1 MLALV
6 MAFAERRR
14 FFFIFSAPYLWPC
27 TSRVKHGTY
36 FPRQYLPIPTLS
48 QALEAHVLDVKW
60 QGLGG
65 GFIGSVFLAK
75 VRPLLLGLASGSA
88 LYSGLVPALGLGEIT
103 LHSALS
109 QPLDAEIEL
118 FDVGDLTDADMRV
131 RLAPAEVFSRSGV
144 DRLYFFNDLRFTPLL
159 RGGKSVIRVVSTQP
173 VREPYLNFIVE
184 VVRPNGQLYR
194 EYTVLLDPP
203 SSAAYRSLAASAASA
218 VPVAAPTVS
227 RGEAVEPARPAV
239 LPAAQQGNRYSVVSG
254 DSLWKI
260 AERLAA
266 ETGQVT
272 PQSLMR
278 DLQALNPQAFI
289 NGDINRLRAGAQL
302 LLPDSLASAAPD
314 IAEVPLAAAS
324 VPETEVATRDQLPVD
339 PPADLLIQEQA
350 RVEQE
355 LASQISETLQLQQ
368 SLAQL
373 GLQVQQLQEQMEAR
387 DQQIAGLQA
396 ELSARRA
403 SAEATA
409 APVAAPVAAAAPV
422 TAESSSN
429 WLAAIAGLLALLL
442 AGVAGLFWRSR
453 KPVEPAPVAATAALT
468 PAMPEAPS
476 VTPAVAVAPAA
487 AVTLNVRE
495 VPRGGPVWPA
505 AGEDALQSANVYIA
519 YGRLNEAASTLRKA
533 WEAQPQRS
541 DIGFRLLEVLALLG
555 DAQGFI
561 DHEAVVRAAGF
572 TPARIDELK
581 ARHAAL
587 FSPPPASLLDD
598 VVLELDEVEA
608 QPLVDAAND
617 GQLNLDDMS
626 LDADW
631 DLVSPFAPPAAQSK
645 PAPKGHADTKRK
657 TSDIF
662 ELSGSRDARS
672 PFAES
677 MLVEETSHDGWGADM
692 LDVEL
697 LEEFDELAGN
707 RENLSKLNMALA
719 YIEQG
724 SLDSACQI
732 LNEVIIDG
740 DEAQKQEARQLLAK
754 IA

>member
-1 MLALV
+1 M
-6 MAFAERRR
+6 
-14 FFFIFSAPYLWPC
+14 
-27 TSRVKHGTY
+27 
-36 FPRQYLPIPTLS
+36 
-48 QALEAHVLDVKW
+48 
-60 QGLGG
+60 
-65 GFIGSVFLAK
+65 AK
-75 VRPLLLGLASGSA
+75 VRQLLLGLASSSA

-118 FDVGDLTDADMRV
+118 FDVGDLTAEDMRV

-203 SSAAYRSLAASAASA
+203 SSSAYRSLAAPAAST
-218 VPVAAPTVS
+218 VPVSAPTVT
-227 RGEAVEPARPAV
+227 RAEAVESSRPAV

-266 ETGQVT
+266 EARQAT

-278 DLQALNPQAFI
+278 DLYTLNPQAFI

-302 LLPDSLASAAPD
+302 LLPDSLASAAAPA
-314 IAEVPLAAAS
+314 IAEAPLAATL
-324 VPETEVATRDQLPVD
+324 VPATDAATNDQLPVA
-339 PPADLLIQEQA
+339 PPAELLIQEQA

-373 GLQVQQLQEQMEAR
+373 GLQVQQLQEQMDAR

-396 ELSARRA
+396 ELAARRA
-403 SAEATA
+403 SAEASA
-409 APVAAPVAAAAPV
+409 ASVPAPVAITAPV
-422 TAESSSN
+422 TAESGSN
-429 WLAAIAGLLALLL
+429 WLAIIAGLLALLL
-442 AGVAGLFWRSR
+442 AGVVGLFWRSR
-453 KPVEPAPVAATAALT
+453 KPVEPAPVAVAA
-468 PAMPEAPS
+468 AVMPVMPTVPS
-476 VTPAVAVAPAA
+476 SAPAA
-487 AVTLNVRE
+487 AVTPAAAVALNMRE

-561 DHEAVVRAAGF
+561 DHEAVVRASGF

-581 ARHAAL
+581 ARHAEL
-587 FSPPPASLLDD
+587 FSAPPASLLDD
-598 VVLELDEVEA
+598 VVLELDEVEP

-631 DLVSPFAPPAAQSK
+631 DLVSPFAPTAPNKLADKAGSSAA
-645 PAPKGHADTKRK
+645 AKRK

-662 ELSGSRDARS
+662 ELSSSRDARS

-677 MLVEETSHDGWGADM
+677 MLVEETSNDGWGGDV

-697 LEEFDELAGN
+697 LDDFDELASN

-732 LNEVIIDG
+732 LNEVINEG
-740 DEAQKQEARQLLAK
+740 DEEQKQEARQLLAK

>member
-1 MLALV
+1 M
-6 MAFAERRR
+6 
-14 FFFIFSAPYLWPC
+14 
-27 TSRVKHGTY
+27 
-36 FPRQYLPIPTLS
+36 
-48 QALEAHVLDVKW
+48 
-60 QGLGG
+60 
-65 GFIGSVFLAK
+65 AK
-75 VRPLLLGLASGSA
+75 VRQLLIGLASSSA

-144 DRLYFFNDLRFTPLL
+144 DRLYFFSDLRFTPLL

-203 SSAAYRSLAASAASA
+203 SSAAYRSQAAPSASAAPA
-218 VPVAAPTVS
+218 VVAATS
-227 RGEAVEPARPAV
+227 REATTAPVRPAV
-239 LPAAQQGNRYSVVSG
+239 MPAAQQGNRYNVVSG

-260 AERLAA
+260 ATSLAA
-266 ETGQVT
+266 DAGQVA
-272 PQSLMR
+272 PQGLMN
-278 DLQALNPQAFI
+278 DIHALNPQAFI

-302 LLPDSLASAAPD
+302 LLPDSLASAASVV
-314 IAEVPLAAAS
+314 AEAPVAA
-324 VPETEVATRDQLPVD
+324 VATPEVVVAPSTQLPVD
-339 PPADLLIQEQA
+339 PPAELLIQEQA

-373 GLQVQQLQEQMEAR
+373 GLQVQQLQEQMDAR

-396 ELSARRA
+396 ELAARQART
-403 SAEATA
+403 ETTA
-409 APVAAPVAAAAPV
+409 APVPAPVAAPAPV
-422 TAESSSN
+422 TAESGSN
-429 WLAAIAGLLALLL
+429 WLAIIAGLLALLL

-453 KPVEPAPVAATAALT
+453 KPVEPAPVPAAAALT
-468 PAMPEAPS
+468 SSMPVAPVAPAIA
-476 VTPAVAVAPAA
+476 AVAPAA
-487 AVTLNVRE
+487 AVALSARE
-495 VPRGGPVWPA
+495 APRGGPVWPS

-519 YGRLNEAASTLRKA
+519 YGRLSEAASTLRKA
-533 WEAQPQRS
+533 WDAQPQRS

-555 DAQGFI
+555 DAQGFVA
-561 DHEAVVRAAGF
+561 HEALVRASGF
-572 TPARIDELK
+572 TPVRIDELK
-581 ARHAAL
+581 ARHAEL
-587 FSPPPASLLDD
+587 FSAPPSSLLDD

-608 QPLVDAAND
+608 QPLDKAAND

-631 DLVSPFAPPAAQSK
+631 DLVSPFAPAAQK
-645 PAPKGHADTKRK
+645 KVVDKADNSTAAKRK

-677 MLVEETSHDGWGADM
+677 MLVEDSSDGWGGEVLDVSM
-692 LDVEL
+692 LDD
-697 LEEFDELAGN
+697 FDELAGN

-732 LNEVIIDG
+732 LNEVIKEG
-740 DEAQKQEARQLLAK
+740 DEEQKQEARQLLAK

>member
-1 MLALV
+1 M
-6 MAFAERRR
+6 
-14 FFFIFSAPYLWPC
+14 
-27 TSRVKHGTY
+27 
-36 FPRQYLPIPTLS
+36 
-48 QALEAHVLDVKW
+48 
-60 QGLGG
+60 
-65 GFIGSVFLAK
+65 AK
-75 VRPLLLGLASGSA
+75 VRQLLLGLASSSA

-118 FDVGDLTDADMRV
+118 FDVGDLTAEDMRV

-203 SSAAYRSLAASAASA
+203 SSAAYRSLAAPAAST
-218 VPVAAPTVS
+218 VPVSAPKVT
-227 RGEAVEPARPAV
+227 RAEAVEPTRPAV

-266 ETGQVT
+266 EAGQVT
-272 PQSLMR
+272 PQSLML
-278 DLQALNPQAFI
+278 DLHMLNPQAFI

-302 LLPDSLASAAPD
+302 LLPDSLASAAAPA
-314 IAEVPLAAAS
+314 IAETPLAAAV
-324 VPETEVATRDQLPVD
+324 VPATDAATNDQLPVD
-339 PPADLLIQEQA
+339 PPAELLIQEQA
-350 RVEQE
+350 RVEQEQE

-396 ELSARRA
+396 ELAARRA
-403 SAEATA
+403 SAEASA
-409 APVAAPVAAAAPV
+409 ASVPAPVAVTAPVS
-422 TAESSSN
+422 AESGSN
-429 WLAAIAGLLALLL
+429 WLAIIAGLLALLL
-442 AGVAGLFWRSR
+442 AGVVGLFWRSR
-453 KPVEPAPVAATAALT
+453 KPVEPAPVAVATAV
-468 PAMPEAPS
+468 MPVMPTMSSA
-476 VTPAVAVAPAA
+476 APAA
-487 AVTLNVRE
+487 AVTPAAAVALNMRE

-561 DHEAVVRAAGF
+561 NHEAVVRASGF

-581 ARHAAL
+581 ARHAEL
-587 FSPPPASLLDD
+587 FSAPPASLLDD

-631 DLVSPFAPPAAQSK
+631 DLVSPFAPTAPNKVADKAGSSAA
-645 PAPKGHADTKRK
+645 AKRK

-677 MLVEETSHDGWGADM
+677 MLVEETSNDGWGGDV

-697 LEEFDELAGN
+697 LDDFDELASN

-732 LNEVIIDG
+732 LNEVINEG
-740 DEAQKQEARQLLAK
+740 DEEQKQEARQLLAK

>member
-1 MLALV
+1 M
-6 MAFAERRR
+6 
-14 FFFIFSAPYLWPC
+14 
-27 TSRVKHGTY
+27 
-36 FPRQYLPIPTLS
+36 
-48 QALEAHVLDVKW
+48 
-60 QGLGG
+60 
-65 GFIGSVFLAK
+65 AK
-75 VRPLLLGLASGSA
+75 VRQLLLGLASSSA

-118 FDVGDLTDADMRV
+118 FDVGDLTAEDMRV

-144 DRLYFFNDLRFTPLL
+144 DRLYFFNDLRFNPLL

-203 SSAAYRSLAASAASA
+203 SSAAYRSLAAPAASTL
-218 VPVAAPTVS
+218 PVSAPTVT
-227 RGEAVEPARPAV
+227 RAEAVEPTRPAV

-272 PQSLMR
+272 PQSLML
-278 DLQALNPQAFI
+278 DMYALNPQAFI

-302 LLPDSLASAAPD
+302 LLPDSVAGVPSAVVEPAVAATAAP
-314 IAEVPLAAAS
+314 ETVAAPSA
-324 VPETEVATRDQLPVD
+324 QLPVD
-339 PPADLLIQEQA
+339 PPAELLIQEQA

-396 ELSARRA
+396 ELAARRA
-403 SAEATA
+403 SAEASA
-409 APVAAPVAAAAPV
+409 APVPAPVAVTAPV
-422 TAESSSN
+422 TAESGSN
-429 WLAAIAGLLALLL
+429 WLAIIAGLLALLL
-442 AGVAGLFWRSR
+442 AGVVGLFWRSR
-453 KPVEPAPVAATAALT
+453 KPVEPAPVAVAA
-468 PAMPEAPS
+468 AVMPVMQTVPS
-476 VTPAVAVAPAA
+476 SAPAA
-487 AVTLNVRE
+487 AVTPAAAVALNMRE

-561 DHEAVVRAAGF
+561 DHEAVVRASGF

-581 ARHAAL
+581 ARHAEL
-587 FSPPPASLLDD
+587 FSAPPASLLDD
-598 VVLELDEVEA
+598 VVLELDEVEP

-631 DLVSPFAPPAAQSK
+631 DLVSPFAPTAPNKVADKTGSSTAA
-645 PAPKGHADTKRK
+645 KRK

-662 ELSGSRDARS
+662 ELSSSRDARS

-677 MLVEETSHDGWGADM
+677 MLVEETSNDGWGGDV

-697 LEEFDELAGN
+697 LDDFDELASN

-732 LNEVIIDG
+732 LNEVINEG
-740 DEAQKQEARQLLAK
+740 DEEQKQEARQLLAK

>member
-1 MLALV
+1 M
-6 MAFAERRR
+6 
-14 FFFIFSAPYLWPC
+14 
-27 TSRVKHGTY
+27 
-36 FPRQYLPIPTLS
+36 
-48 QALEAHVLDVKW
+48 
-60 QGLGG
+60 
-65 GFIGSVFLAK
+65 AK
-75 VRPLLLGLASGSA
+75 VRQLLIGLASSSA

-118 FDVGDLTDADMRV
+118 FDVGDLTAEDMRV

-203 SSAAYRSLAASAASA
+203 SSAAYRSLAASTTPA
-218 VPVAAPTVS
+218 VVTPAPRVTTVAPV
-227 RGEAVEPARPAV
+227 RPAV
-239 LPAAQQGNRYSVVSG
+239 MPAAQQGNRYSVVSG

-260 AERLAA
+260 ATRLAVDA
-266 ETGQVT
+266 GQVA
-272 PQSLMR
+272 PQALMN
-278 DLQALNPQAFI
+278 DIHALNPQAFI

-302 LLPDSLASAAPD
+302 LLPDSVVSASPSVADAPVAEAAAPAGTTPE
-314 IAEVPLAAAS
+314 IAPIVSAE
-324 VPETEVATRDQLPVD
+324 LPTD
-339 PPADLLIQEQA
+339 PPAEQLIREQT

-396 ELSARRA
+396 ELAARRA
-403 SAEATA
+403 SAEASA
-409 APVAAPVAAAAPV
+409 APVPAPVTVTAPV
-422 TAESSSN
+422 TAESGSN
-429 WLAAIAGLLALLL
+429 WLAIIAALLTLLL

-453 KPVEPAPVAATAALT
+453 KAAEPAPVAVAAELT
-468 PAMPEAPS
+468 PAMPRAPS
-476 VTPAVAVAPAA
+476 VAPTIAAAPAA
-487 AVTLNVRE
+487 AVALNVRE

-555 DAQGFI
+555 DTQGFI
-561 DHEAVVRAAGF
+561 AHEALVRASGF

-581 ARHAAL
+581 ARHAEL
-587 FSPPPASLLDD
+587 FSAPPASLLDD
-598 VVLELDEVEA
+598 VVLELDEVES

-631 DLVSPFAPPAAQSK
+631 DLVSPFAPT
-645 PAPKGHADTKRK
+645 APKKVADKTESSTAAKRK

-677 MLVEETSHDGWGADM
+677 MLVEETSSDGWGGDV

-697 LEEFDELAGN
+697 LDDFDELASN

-732 LNEVIIDG
+732 LNEVINEG
-740 DEAQKQEARQLLAK
+740 DEEQKQEARQLLAK

>member
-1 MLALV
+1 M
-6 MAFAERRR
+6 
-14 FFFIFSAPYLWPC
+14 
-27 TSRVKHGTY
+27 
-36 FPRQYLPIPTLS
+36 
-48 QALEAHVLDVKW
+48 
-60 QGLGG
+60 
-65 GFIGSVFLAK
+65 AK
-75 VRPLLLGLASGSA
+75 VRQLLLGLASSSA

-103 LHSALS
+103 MHSALS

-118 FDVGDLTDADMRV
+118 FDVGDLTAEDMRV

-203 SSAAYRSLAASAASA
+203 SSAAYRSLAAPAASA
-218 VPVAAPTVS
+218 APAAVASAPRATTVE
-227 RGEAVEPARPAV
+227 RARSAV

-260 AERLAA
+260 ATRLAVDA
-266 ETGQVT
+266 GQVA
-272 PQSLMR
+272 PQALMN
-278 DLQALNPQAFI
+278 DIHALNPQAFI

-302 LLPDSLASAAPD
+302 LLPDSVADSSPSVIEPAAPITTPAVAPPE
-314 IAEVPLAAAS
+314 IAPTVSAE
-324 VPETEVATRDQLPVD
+324 LPVD
-339 PPADLLIQEQA
+339 PPAELLIQEQA

-373 GLQVQQLQEQMEAR
+373 GLQVQQLQEQMGAR

-396 ELSARRA
+396 ELAARRA
-403 SAEATA
+403 SAEAIA
-409 APVAAPVAAAAPV
+409 APVSAPVAENPSA
-422 TAESSSN
+422 TAESGNN
-429 WLAAIAGLLALLL
+429 WLAIIAGLLTLLL
-442 AGVAGLFWRSR
+442 AGVAGLFWRGK
-453 KPVEPAPVAATAALT
+453 KPVEPAPVPAQPARAASMPKAQSMAPAL
-468 PAMPEAPS
+468 P
-476 VTPAVAVAPAA
+476 VAPAA
-487 AVTLNVRE
+487 VALNVRD
-495 VPRGGPVWPA
+495 GPVWPA

-519 YGRLNEAASTLRKA
+519 YGRLSEAASTLRKA

-555 DAQGFI
+555 DAQGFVA
-561 DHEAVVRAAGF
+561 HEVLVRATGF

-581 ARHAAL
+581 ARHAEL
-587 FSPPPASLLDD
+587 FSAPPSSLLDD
-598 VVLELDEVEA
+598 VVLELDEVES

-617 GQLNLDDMS
+617 VHLNLDDMS

-631 DLVSPFAPPAAQSK
+631 DLVSPFAPT
-645 PAPKGHADTKRK
+645 APKKVANKAESNAATKRK

-672 PFAES
+672 PYVEP
-677 MLVEETSHDGWGADM
+677 MLVEETSNDGWGGDV
-692 LDVEL
+692 LDVAL
-697 LEEFDELAGN
+697 LDDLDELAGN
-707 RENLSKLNMALA
+707 RDNLSKLNMALA

-732 LNEVIIDG
+732 LNEVINEG
-740 DEAQKQEARQLLAK
+740 DEEQKQEARQLLAK

>member
-1 MLALV
+1 M
-6 MAFAERRR
+6 
-14 FFFIFSAPYLWPC
+14 
-27 TSRVKHGTY
+27 
-36 FPRQYLPIPTLS
+36 
-48 QALEAHVLDVKW
+48 
-60 QGLGG
+60 
-65 GFIGSVFLAK
+65 AK
-75 VRPLLLGLASGSA
+75 VRQLLLGLASSSA

-118 FDVGDLTDADMRV
+118 FDVGDLTAEDMRV

-203 SSAAYRSLAASAASA
+203 SSAAYRSLAAPAAST
-218 VPVAAPTVS
+218 VPVSAPTVT
-227 RGEAVEPARPAV
+227 RADAVELTRPAV

-272 PQSLMR
+272 PQSLML
-278 DLQALNPQAFI
+278 DMYALNPQAFI

-302 LLPDSLASAAPD
+302 LLPDSVAGVPSAVVEPAVAATAAP
-314 IAEVPLAAAS
+314 ETVAAPSA
-324 VPETEVATRDQLPVD
+324 QLPVD
-339 PPADLLIQEQA
+339 PPAELLIQEQA

-396 ELSARRA
+396 ELAARRA
-403 SAEATA
+403 SAEASA
-409 APVAAPVAAAAPV
+409 APVLAPVAETPPV
-422 TAESSSN
+422 TSN
-429 WLAAIAGLLALLL
+429 WLAIITGLLALLL
-442 AGVAGLFWRSR
+442 AGVAGLFWRGR
-453 KPVEPAPVAATAALT
+453 KPVEPAPIPAQPARAVIVPKVQSVAPAL
-468 PAMPEAPS
+468 P
-476 VTPAVAVAPAA
+476 VAPAA
-487 AVTLNVRE
+487 AVALNVRE

-519 YGRLNEAASTLRKA
+519 YGRLSEAASTLRKA

-541 DIGFRLLEVLALLG
+541 DIGFRRVGVLALLG
-555 DAQGFI
+555 DAQGLVA
-561 DHEAVVRAAGF
+561 HEALVRASGF

-581 ARHAAL
+581 ARHAEL
-587 FSPPPASLLDD
+587 FNAPPASLLDD

-631 DLVSPFAPPAAQSK
+631 DLVSPFAPTAPNKVADKTGSITAA
-645 PAPKGHADTKRK
+645 KRK

-662 ELSGSRDARS
+662 ELSSSRDARS

-677 MLVEETSHDGWGADM
+677 MLVEETSNDGWGGDV

-697 LEEFDELAGN
+697 LDDFDELASN

-732 LNEVIIDG
+732 LNEVINEG
-740 DEAQKQEARQLLAK
+740 DEEQKQEARQLLAK

>member
-1 MLALV
+1 M
-6 MAFAERRR
+6 
-14 FFFIFSAPYLWPC
+14 
-27 TSRVKHGTY
+27 
-36 FPRQYLPIPTLS
+36 
-48 QALEAHVLDVKW
+48 
-60 QGLGG
+60 
-65 GFIGSVFLAK
+65 AK
-75 VRPLLLGLASGSA
+75 VRQLLIGLASSSA

-118 FDVGDLTDADMRV
+118 FDVGDLTAEDMRV
-131 RLAPAEVFSRSGV
+131 RLAPADVFARSGV

-203 SSAAYRSLAASAASA
+203 SSAAYRSLAAPAAAPVVASA
-218 VPVAAPTVS
+218 PRAA
-227 RGEAVEPARPAV
+227 AVERARPAV
-239 LPAAQQGNRYSVVSG
+239 LPAAQQGNSYTVVSG

-260 AERLAA
+260 ANRLIVDGGGQSSAA
-266 ETGQVT
+266 A
-272 PQSLMR
+272 LMD
-278 DLQALNPQAFI
+278 DLYALNPQAFI
-289 NGDINRLRAGAQL
+289 NGDSNRLRAGARL
-302 LLPDSLASAAPD
+302 LLPDSLASRAP
-314 IAEVPLAAAS
+314 APLAEA
-324 VPETEVATRDQLPVD
+324 VTEVVSPTPVQAQT
-339 PPADLLIQEQA
+339 PPAGSVEQPLDPAAELLTQEQT

-355 LASQISETLQLQQ
+355 LASQIAETLQLQQ
-368 SLAQL
+368 SLAEL
-373 GLQVQQLQEQMEAR
+373 GVQVQQLQSQMEAR

-396 ELSARRA
+396 ELAARRA
-403 SAEATA
+403 SAAASTA
-409 APVAAPVAAAAPV
+409 VAPPAAQPAPQV
-422 TAESSSN
+422 VQSGN
-429 WLAAIAGLLALLL
+429 HWLAVIAGLLTLLL

-453 KPVEPAPVAATAALT
+453 QTTPAAPAPAEPVRTAVMPAAPVATA
-468 PAMPEAPS
+468 
-476 VTPAVAVAPAA
+476 VVAPAA
-487 AVTLNVRE
+487 AVALNVRD
-495 VPRGGPVWPA
+495 VPRAGPVWPA

-555 DAQGFI
+555 DAQGFVAE
-561 DHEAVVRAAGF
+561 EARVRASGF

-581 ARHAAL
+581 ARHAEL
-587 FSPPPASLLDD
+587 FSAPPASLLDD
-598 VVLELDEVEA
+598 VVLELDEVEVPA
-608 QPLVDAAND
+608 LEQAAND
-617 GQLNLDDMS
+617 GQLNLDDLS

-631 DLVSPFAPPAAQSK
+631 DLVSPFAPGKGADKAESSE
-645 PAPKGHADTKRK
+645 APTKRM

-672 PFAES
+672 PFAET
-677 MLVEETSHDGWGADM
+677 MLVEETSNDDWNVDEFSAAFLED
-692 LDVEL
+692 LDP
-697 LEEFDELAGN
+697 LATSRN
-707 RENLSKLNMALA
+707 TLSKLNMALA

-732 LNEVIIDG
+732 LNEVIDEG
-740 DEAQKQEARQLLAK
+740 DEQQKQEARQLLAK

>member
-1 MLALV
+1 M
-6 MAFAERRR
+6 
-14 FFFIFSAPYLWPC
+14 
-27 TSRVKHGTY
+27 
-36 FPRQYLPIPTLS
+36 
-48 QALEAHVLDVKW
+48 
-60 QGLGG
+60 
-65 GFIGSVFLAK
+65 
-75 VRPLLLGLASGSA
+75 
-88 LYSGLVPALGLGEIT
+88 
-103 LHSALS
+103 HSTLS

-118 FDVGDLTDADMRV
+118 FDVGDLTAEDMRV

-184 VVRPNGQLYR
+184 VARPTGQLYR

-203 SSAAYRSLAASAASA
+203 SSAAYRSLAASAASTL
-218 VPVAAPTVS
+218 PVSAPTVT
-227 RGEAVEPARPAV
+227 RAEAVEPTRPAV
-239 LPAAQQGNRYSVVSG
+239 LPAAEQGNRYSVISG

-278 DLQALNPQAFI
+278 DLHALNPQAFI

-302 LLPDSLASAAPD
+302 FLPDSVAGVPSAVVEPAVAATAAP
-314 IAEVPLAAAS
+314 ETVAAPSA
-324 VPETEVATRDQLPVD
+324 QLPVD
-339 PPADLLIQEQA
+339 PPAELLIQEQA

-396 ELSARRA
+396 ELAARRA
-403 SAEATA
+403 SAEASA
-409 APVAAPVAAAAPV
+409 APVPAPVAVTAPV
-422 TAESSSN
+422 TAESGSN
-429 WLAAIAGLLALLL
+429 WLAIIAGLLALLL
-442 AGVAGLFWRSR
+442 AGVVGLFWRSR
-453 KPVEPAPVAATAALT
+453 KPVEPAPVAVATAV
-468 PAMPEAPS
+468 MPVMQTVPSAAPS
-476 VTPAVAVAPAA
+476 AAVTPAA
-487 AVTLNVRE
+487 AVALNMRE

-561 DHEAVVRAAGF
+561 DHEAVVRASGF

-581 ARHAAL
+581 ARHAEL
-587 FSPPPASLLDD
+587 FSAPSARLLDD

-631 DLVSPFAPPAAQSK
+631 DLVSPFAPTAPNKVADKTGSTTAA
-645 PAPKGHADTKRK
+645 KRK

-662 ELSGSRDARS
+662 ELSSSRDARS

-677 MLVEETSHDGWGADM
+677 MLVEETSNDGWGGDV

-697 LEEFDELAGN
+697 LDDFDELASN

-732 LNEVIIDG
+732 LNEVINEG
-740 DEAQKQEARQLLAK
+740 DEEQKQEARQLLAK

>member
-1 MLALV
+1 M
-6 MAFAERRR
+6 
-14 FFFIFSAPYLWPC
+14 
-27 TSRVKHGTY
+27 
-36 FPRQYLPIPTLS
+36 
-48 QALEAHVLDVKW
+48 
-60 QGLGG
+60 
-65 GFIGSVFLAK
+65 AK
-75 VRPLLLGLASGSA
+75 VRQLLIGLASSSA

-118 FDVGDLTDADMRV
+118 FDVGDLTAEDMRV

-203 SSAAYRSLAASAASA
+203 SSAAYRSLAAPAASTAPA
-218 VPVAAPTVS
+218 VVTPAPRVTTAAPV
-227 RGEAVEPARPAV
+227 RPAV
-239 LPAAQQGNRYSVVSG
+239 MPVAQQGNRYSVVSG

-260 AERLAA
+260 ATRLADD
-266 ETGQVT
+266 TGQVA
-272 PQSLMR
+272 PRALMN
-278 DLQALNPQAFI
+278 DIHALNPQAFI

-302 LLPDSLASAAPD
+302 LLPDS
-314 IAEVPLAAAS
+314 VAS
-324 VPETEVATRDQLPVD
+324 VPSAVVEPAVAATATPETVAVPSAQLP
-339 PPADLLIQEQA
+339 AEQLIQEQA

-373 GLQVQQLQEQMEAR
+373 GLQVQQLQEQMAAR

-396 ELSARRA
+396 ELAARRA
-403 SAEATA
+403 SAAASAAAVPAPVAVT
-409 APVAAPVAAAAPV
+409 APVAA
-422 TAESSSN
+422 ESGSN
-429 WLAAIAGLLALLL
+429 WLAIIAGMLALLL
-442 AGVAGLFWRSR
+442 AGVAGLLWRSR
-453 KPVEPAPVAATAALT
+453 KPVESAPVAVAAALT
-468 PAMPEAPS
+468 PAMPKAAS
-476 VTPAVAVAPAA
+476 VTPAVAAAPAA
-487 AVTLNVRE
+487 AVALNVRE

-555 DAQGFI
+555 DTQGFI
-561 DHEAVVRAAGF
+561 AHEALVRASGF

-581 ARHAAL
+581 ARHAEL
-587 FSPPPASLLDD
+587 FSAPPASLLDD

-631 DLVSPFAPPAAQSK
+631 DLVSPFAPT
-645 PAPKGHADTKRK
+645 APKKVADKAESSTAAKRK

-677 MLVEETSHDGWGADM
+677 MLVEETSSDGWGGDV

-697 LEEFDELAGN
+697 LDDFDELASN

-732 LNEVIIDG
+732 LNEVINEG
-740 DEAQKQEARQLLAK
+740 DEQQKQEARQLLAK